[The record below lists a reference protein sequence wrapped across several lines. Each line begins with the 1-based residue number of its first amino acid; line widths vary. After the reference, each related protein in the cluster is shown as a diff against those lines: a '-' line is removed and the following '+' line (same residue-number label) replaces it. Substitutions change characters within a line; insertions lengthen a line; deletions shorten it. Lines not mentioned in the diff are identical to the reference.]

1 MRKTLT
7 DAAFRER
14 LKEVNPALEPL
25 GEYHGMKGVVEV
37 LCHDCGQTFS
47 MEARRLLENGAC
59 PKHGDR
65 RAKVRAALRER
76 NAAGAKTQA
85 QFEAEVAEAN
95 PGITVTGA
103 YEGCDSKV
111 PCSCPRGHGLSVK
124 ATLLARPGYQCPEC
138 KREDAWARKD
148 AAFRAWLAGAN
159 PRIVPLEPF
168 RGDTVAI
175 PFRCEDCGE
184 PFDAEPRLL
193 RRAAACPNCGARP
206 KKGPA
211 RLGHDEF
218 VARVA
223 KASPGVTVVGT
234 YVNEGTKVACACER
248 GHRWDAEPR
257 NLLRGE
263 GCKACADQRRGLA
276 RRIPHDEFVARVAE
290 LSPELEI
297 VGRYEGRAKRVAVR
311 CAACGREWE
320 PRAGDLLAGKGC
332 ACKAHSQTSFA
343 EQYLLLAMRASLGE
357 GAVLSRDTG
366 AIGAELDVYVPSRR
380 LAVEVGSW
388 YWHGR
393 LLARDAGKRALAEA
407 AGIDLVTVYTDCP
420 EAEPPL
426 DGCLCYAEDLG
437 QARSLPLLERLADDI
452 VGRACGRPLT
462 RDEHARVAHAAHAA
476 ARRATPEEFAERV
489 REASGGA
496 IEVVGAY
503 TKSSEPVACR
513 CAACGH
519 EWSPTANNLL
529 RRLRCPI
536 CAGKGKAA

>member
-1 MRKTLT
+1 MPKRITN
-7 DAAFRER
+7 AQFVER

-25 GEYHGMKGVVEV
+25 GEYRGMKGVVEV

-47 MEARRLLENGAC
+47 MEARRLLENGTC
-59 PKHGDR
+59 SEHGDR
-65 RAKVRAALRER
+65 RALVREALRAR

-85 QFEAEVAEAN
+85 QFEEEVSQAN
-95 PGITVTGA
+95 PGFSVTGA
-103 YEGCDSKV
+103 YEGCDAKV

-175 PFRCEDCGE
+175 SFRCEDCGE

-211 RLGHDEF
+211 RLSHDEF

-223 KASPGVTVVGT
+223 KASPEVTVVGA
-234 YVNEGTKVACACER
+234 YVNEDTKVACACER

-257 NLLRGE
+257 NLLRGA
-263 GCKACADQRRGLA
+263 GCKRCADERRGLG
-276 RRIPHDEFVARVAE
+276 RRIPHDEFVARVRE
-290 LSPELEI
+290 LSPELE
-297 VGRYEGRAKRVAVR
+297 VLGRYEGSDERVAVR
-311 CAACGREWE
+311 CAACGRSWE
-320 PRAGDLLAGKGC
+320 PYAGHLLAGHGC
-332 ACKAHSQTSFA
+332 PCQAHVQTSFA
-343 EQYLLLAMRASLGE
+343 EQYVLLALRASLGE
-357 GAVLSRDTG
+357 GAVLSRDTE

-380 LAVEVGSW
+380 LAAEVGSW
-388 YWHGR
+388 PWHKQS
-393 LLARDAGKRALAEA
+393 LARDAGKRALAEA
-407 AGIDLVTVYTDCP
+407 AGIDLVTVYTDCH

-452 VGRACGRPLT
+452 VGRAGGRPLS
-462 RDEHARVAHAAHAA
+462 RDEHAAIAAAAHAA
-476 ARRATPEEFAERV
+476 ARRATPEEFAGRV
-489 REASGGA
+489 REASGGT
-496 IEVVGAY
+496 IEVVGTY

-529 RRLRCPI
+529 RRLRCPK
-536 CAGKGKAA
+536 CGKGATA